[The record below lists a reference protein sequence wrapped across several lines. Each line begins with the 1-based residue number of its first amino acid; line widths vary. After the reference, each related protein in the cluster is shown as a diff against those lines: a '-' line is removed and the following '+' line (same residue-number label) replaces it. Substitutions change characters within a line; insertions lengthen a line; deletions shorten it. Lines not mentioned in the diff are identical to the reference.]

1 MYCIAVNDV
10 EIFNCCFKYFNFDLF
25 VKKKSL
31 IKNCIGMDIDTTD
44 IDHPDCSK

>member
-1 MYCIAVNDV
+1 MMWKYSIAVGRDM
-10 EIFNCCFKYFNFDLF
+10 F